1 MITLIYKKEVS
12 NLNLE
17 FKKSITNKII
27 LALGTLFT
35 FLFLLGYF
43 LPIGIDKVKHLSYS
57 QYFFSAYTVATEFGF
72 LLFSFIIAYFINK
85 EYSNKNTLF
94 YKLIGENVFS
104 FFYKK
109 AAVLFLESL
118 CFIIIGITV
127 ISFIFSNFS
136 HYILLIILFSLVIL
150 QYILIV
156 GTISILSPNILIS
169 IGLSIIYW
177 IGSIILV
184 AINKSLFGILA
195 PFEASNSMYATIESI
210 LNNKTKFINS
220 HDVVT
225 IIIFFIMIFLVN
237 FIVLMLAKKRWLKLG
252 M

>member
-1 MITLIYKKEVS
+1 MK
-12 NLNLE
+12 LE
-17 FKKSITNKII
+17 FKKSIANKIVLI
-27 LALGTLFT
+27 LGVLFT

-43 LPIGIDKVKHLSYS
+43 LPVGIDKVKSLNYG

-94 YKLIGENVFS
+94 YKLIGDNVFS

-109 AAVLFLESL
+109 VAILFVECLI
-118 CFIIIGITV
+118 FIIAGITI
-127 ISFIFSNFS
+127 ISLIFSDFS
-136 HYILLIILFSLVIL
+136 HYILLIILFSLVVL

-169 IGLSIIYW
+169 IGFSIIYW

-184 AINKSLFGILA
+184 AVNKNIFGILA
-195 PFEASNSMYATIESI
+195 PFEASNSLYQSIENV
-210 LNNKTKFINS
+210 LNNKIKFINS
-220 HDVVT
+220 HDIMT
-225 IIIFFIMIFLVN
+225 IVLFFLLIFIVN
-237 FIVLMLAKKRWLKLG
+237 FIILIIAKKRWLKLG

>member
-1 MITLIYKKEVS
+1 MK
-12 NLNLE
+12 LE
-17 FKKSITNKII
+17 FKKSIANKIVLI
-27 LALGTLFT
+27 LGVLFT

-43 LPIGIDKVKHLSYS
+43 LPVGIDKVKSLNYG

-94 YKLIGENVFS
+94 YKLIGDNVFS

-109 AAVLFLESL
+109 VAILFVECLI
-118 CFIIIGITV
+118 FIIAGITI
-127 ISFIFSNFS
+127 ISLIFSDFS
-136 HYILLIILFSLVIL
+136 HYILLIILFSLVVL

-169 IGLSIIYW
+169 IGFSIIYW

-184 AINKSLFGILA
+184 AVNKNIFGILA
-195 PFEASNSMYATIESI
+195 PFEASNSLYQSIENI
-210 LNNKTKFINS
+210 LNNKIKFINS
-220 HDVVT
+220 HDIMT
-225 IIIFFIMIFLVN
+225 IVLFFLLIFIVN
-237 FIVLMLAKKRWLKLG
+237 FIILIIAKKRWLKLG

>member
-1 MITLIYKKEVS
+1 MK
-12 NLNLE
+12 LE
-17 FKKSITNKII
+17 FKKSIANKIVLI
-27 LALGTLFT
+27 LGVLFT

-43 LPIGIDKVKHLSYS
+43 LPVGIDKVKSLNYG

-94 YKLIGENVFS
+94 YNLIGDNVFS

-109 AAVLFLESL
+109 VAILFVECLI
-118 CFIIIGITV
+118 FIIAGITI
-127 ISFIFSNFS
+127 ISLIFSNFS
-136 HYILLIILFSLVIL
+136 HYILLIILFSLVVL

-169 IGLSIIYW
+169 IGFSIIYW

-184 AINKSLFGILA
+184 AVNKNIFGILA
-195 PFEASNSMYATIESI
+195 PFEASNSLYQSIENV
-210 LNNKTKFINS
+210 LNNKIKFINS
-220 HDVVT
+220 HDIMT
-225 IIIFFIMIFLVN
+225 IVLFFLLIFIVN
-237 FIVLMLAKKRWLKLG
+237 FIILISAKKRWLKLG